1 MTAIPKLE
9 PENVEYTLDTAEL
22 IVKTTRERRAG
33 SVGEKQAQHI
43 LLNELKRYCDETK
56 QETFKTHPG
65 AGTIAEKLLCV
76 LLVVC
81 VFVFSYSVNHGN
93 VIPASIVLFSSLII
107 FCVFCYKFIFDGK
120 KLDFITPSKTS
131 SNLLGI
137 RYSRSETQSRVVLV
151 SRSDSPQCLR
161 AYKFGNRAQ
170 YILSLASIIGNTCL
184 FISALLFLFSGAP
197 EGTPFFKALSG
208 ICFIFVP
215 FYVVSVFHINSKR
228 VASGISTSIIPSA
241 TILAVFKQFQENAFR
256 FDRTEICCL
265 ITGSDYSSRAG
276 AYAFADKYKRL
287 YRDVPTIFIPIEEIT
302 SSKKLSVFF
311 RDGSGTTGSE
321 YIANTIREAG
331 TNLGLKIKP
340 ESHLLGSG
348 AFTPFSKNHFPACSL
363 GTSKEYTSKCFLAN
377 GEKLSD
383 ISKKSVADVGSL
395 IIETLN
401 YFDG

>member
-9 PENVEYTLDTAEL
+9 LENTEYALDTAEL

-33 SVGEKQAQHI
+33 SVGEKQAQHL
-43 LLNELKRYCDETK
+43 LLNELKKYCDEAT
-56 QETFKTHPG
+56 QQTFKTHPG
-65 AGTIAEKLLCV
+65 AGTIAEKLLCM

-81 VFVFSYSVNHGN
+81 VFLFSASVSRGN
-93 VIPASIVLFSSLII
+93 AIWASIVLFASLII

-131 SNLLGI
+131 ANLLGV
-137 RYSRSETQSRVVLV
+137 RYSRSEAQARVVLV

-170 YILSLASIIGNTCL
+170 YILSIASIIGNTCL
-184 FISALLFLFSGAP
+184 FVSTLFFLFSGAP
-197 EGTPFFKALSG
+197 ENVSLFKLLSG
-208 ICFIFVP
+208 LCFIFLP
-215 FYVVSVFHINSKR
+215 FYIISIFHINSKR
-228 VASGISTSIIPSA
+228 VASGISTSIVPSA
-241 TILAVFKQFQENAFR
+241 IILAVFKQFQENAFR
-256 FDRTEICCL
+256 YDKTEICCL

-276 AYAFADKYKRL
+276 AYAFANKYKRL

-302 SSKKLSVFF
+302 TSKKLSVFF

-321 YIANTIREAG
+321 NIANAIREAG
-331 TNLGLKIKP
+331 SNLGLKIKS
-340 ESHLLGSG
+340 EKYLLGSG

-363 GTSKEYTSKCFLAN
+363 GTSKERTSKCFFAN
-377 GEKLSD
+377 ADKLSD

-401 YFDG
+401 LF

>member
-9 PENVEYTLDTAEL
+9 PKNVEYTLDTAER

-43 LLNELKRYCDETK
+43 LLNELKKYCDETK
-56 QETFKTHPG
+56 QEIFKTHPG

-81 VFVFSYSVNHGN
+81 VFVFTASVNNGN
-93 VIPASIVLFSSLII
+93 AVSASIVLFTSLII

-131 SNLLGI
+131 ANLLGI
-137 RYSRSETQSRVVLV
+137 RYSRGETQSRVVLV

-161 AYKFGNRAQ
+161 TYKLGNKAQ

-184 FISALLFLFSGAP
+184 FVSALFFLFSGAP
-197 EGTPFFKALSG
+197 EGTPVFKALSG
-208 ICFIFVP
+208 ICFMFVP
-215 FYVVSVFHINSKR
+215 FYVISVFHINSKR
-228 VASGISTSIIPSA
+228 VASGIGTSVIPSSV
-241 TILAVFKQFQENAFR
+241 LLSVLKQLHENSFR
-256 FDRTEICCL
+256 YDKTELCCL

-321 YIANTIREAG
+321 EIATTIREAG
-331 TNLGLKIKP
+331 ANLGLKIKYG
-340 ESHLLGSG
+340 SHLLGSG
-348 AFTPFSKNHFPACSL
+348 AFTPFTKNHFPACSL
-363 GTSKEYTSKCFLAN
+363 GTSKDCTSKCFLVN

-383 ISKKSVADVGSL
+383 ISKKSVADIGSL

>member
-9 PENVEYTLDTAEL
+9 LENTEYALDTAEL

-43 LLNELKRYCDETK
+43 LLNELKKYCDEVT

-65 AGTIAEKLLCV
+65 AGTIAEKLLCM

-81 VFVFSYSVNHGN
+81 VFLFSYSVSRGN
-93 VIPASIVLFSSLII
+93 AVSASIVLFASLII

-131 SNLLGI
+131 ANLLGI
-137 RYSRSETQSRVVLV
+137 RYSRSETQARVVLV

-170 YILSLASIIGNTCL
+170 YILSIASIMGNTCL
-184 FISALLFLFSGAP
+184 FVSTLFFLFSGAP
-197 EGTPFFKALSG
+197 ENKALFKALSG

-215 FYVVSVFHINSKR
+215 FYVISVFHINSKR
-228 VASGISTSIIPSA
+228 VASGISTSIVPSA
-241 TILAVFKQFQENAFR
+241 TLLAVFKQFQENAFR
-256 FDRTEICCL
+256 YDKTEICCL

-276 AYAFADKYKRL
+276 AYAFANKYKRL
-287 YRDVPTIFIPIEEIT
+287 YRDVPTIFIPIEEVT
-302 SSKKLSVFF
+302 TSKKLSVFF

-321 YIANTIREAG
+321 EIANTIREAG
-331 TNLGLKIKP
+331 ANLGLKIKA
-340 ESHLLGSG
+340 ENHLLGSG

-363 GTSKEYTSKCFLAN
+363 GTSKECTSKCFFAN
-377 GEKLSD
+377 ADKLSD

-401 YFDG
+401 LF

>member
-9 PENVEYTLDTAEL
+9 LENTEYALDTAEL

-33 SVGEKQAQHI
+33 SVGEKQAQHL
-43 LLNELKRYCDETK
+43 LLNELKKYCDEAT
-56 QETFKTHPG
+56 QQTFKTHPG
-65 AGTIAEKLLCV
+65 AGTIAEKLLCM

-81 VFVFSYSVNHGN
+81 VFLFSASVSRGN
-93 VIPASIVLFSSLII
+93 AIWASIVLFASLII

-131 SNLLGI
+131 ANLLGV
-137 RYSRSETQSRVVLV
+137 RYSRSEAQARVVLV

-170 YILSLASIIGNTCL
+170 YILSIASIIGNTCL
-184 FISALLFLFSGAP
+184 FVSTLFFLFSGAP
-197 EGTPFFKALSG
+197 ENVSLFKILSG
-208 ICFIFVP
+208 LCFIFLP
-215 FYVVSVFHINSKR
+215 FYIISIFHINSKR
-228 VASGISTSIIPSA
+228 VASGISTSIVPSA
-241 TILAVFKQFQENAFR
+241 IILAVFKQFQENAFR
-256 FDRTEICCL
+256 YDKTEICCL

-276 AYAFADKYKRL
+276 AYAFANKYKRL

-302 SSKKLSVFF
+302 TSKKLSVFF

-321 YIANTIREAG
+321 NIANAIREAG
-331 TNLGLKIKP
+331 SNLGLKIKS
-340 ESHLLGSG
+340 EKSLLGSG
-348 AFTPFSKNHFPACSL
+348 AFTPFSKSHFPACSL
-363 GTSKEYTSKCFLAN
+363 GTSKERTSKCFFAN
-377 GEKLSD
+377 ADKLSD

-401 YFDG
+401 LF

>member
-9 PENVEYTLDTAEL
+9 PENIEYTLDTAEL
-22 IVKTTRERRAG
+22 IVKNTRERRAG
-33 SVGEKQAQHI
+33 SVGEKQAQRI
-43 LLNELKRYCDETK
+43 LLNELKKYCDETK

-81 VFVFSYSVNHGN
+81 VFLFSASVNRGN
-93 VIPASIVLFSSLII
+93 AVWASIVLFASLII

-151 SRSDSPQCLR
+151 SRSDSPQNLR
-161 AYKFGNRAQ
+161 AYLFGNRAQ

-184 FISALLFLFSGAP
+184 FVSALFFLFSGAP
-197 EGTPFFKALSG
+197 ESAPFFKALSG
-208 ICFIFVP
+208 VCFVFLP

-228 VASGISTSIIPSA
+228 VASGISTSIVPSA
-241 TILAVFKQFQENAFR
+241 ILISILKQFHENSFR
-256 FDRTEICCL
+256 YDKTEICCL

-302 SSKKLSVFF
+302 TSKKLSVFF

-321 YIANTIREAG
+321 NIANTIREAG
-331 TNLGLKIKP
+331 ANLGLNIKP

-348 AFTPFSKNHFPACSL
+348 AFTPFSKNHFSACSV
-363 GTSKEYTSKCFLAN
+363 GTSKERTSKSFLAN

-401 YFDG
+401 YYDG